1 MELSRLRRENAELK
15 QIIGG
20 IMLDSERGKKIARAR
35 NMPAKMNKSKLAR
48 RLGIARSSIYY
59 QSKRRRAD
67 EKCKALISG
76 IMDSN
81 PSYGHKRVALALKM
95 NRKKARRLMKK
106 FNLKPKLLRKR
117 GWIKYGDLRLPEAIY
132 RNEIKNFCPIV
143 PDLAWAADFTY
154 LKFKNSFVYLAT
166 VIDVYTKE
174 IVGASL
180 SRWHNRYLV
189 KSALLDA
196 TKKRGCLPAYVHTD
210 QGSEYQSE
218 EHADYL
224 KKCCVNVSMSR
235 KSSPWENS
243 YQESFYSQFKLE
255 LGPVNRF
262 DNDGELAEAIYRQIY
277 YYNNIRIHSTLK
289 MPPSRFYELA
299 KKGRSI

>member
-1 MELSRLRRENAELK
+1 MP
-15 QIIGG
+15 
-20 IMLDSERGKKIARAR
+20 GKI
-35 NMPAKMNKSKLAR
+35 NKSKIAR
-48 RLGIARSSIYY
+48 RLGIARSSLYY
-59 QSKRRRAD
+59 KSKRKRAD
-67 EKCKALISG
+67 KKYKELILG

-95 NRKKARRLMKK
+95 NRKKALRLMKK
-106 FNLKPKLLRKR
+106 FNLKPKLLRKK
-117 GWIKYGDLRLPEAIY
+117 GWIKYGDLKLPEAIY
-132 RNEIKNFCPIV
+132 RNEIKNICPII

-166 VIDVYTKE
+166 IIDIYTKE

-196 TKKRGCLPAYVHTD
+196 TRKRGLLPVYFHTD

-224 KKCCVNVSMSR
+224 KKSGVNVSMSR
-235 KSSPWENS
+235 KSSPWENG

-255 LGPVNRF
+255 LGPTNRF
-262 DNDGELAEAIYRQIY
+262 ATDGQLAEAVYRQIY
-277 YYNNIRIHSTLK
+277 YYNNIRIHSALK